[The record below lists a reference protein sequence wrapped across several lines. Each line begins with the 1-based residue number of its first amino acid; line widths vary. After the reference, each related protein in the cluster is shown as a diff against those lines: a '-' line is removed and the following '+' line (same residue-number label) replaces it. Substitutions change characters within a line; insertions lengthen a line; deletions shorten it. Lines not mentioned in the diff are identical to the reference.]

1 MNLSAVHGIIFLWTE
16 LHCWSGMHRPEI
28 LLHHLS
34 YSSSSLLGVTTLQTP
49 TPLPHFYPL
58 KEHPPCKDPAVAQSV
73 YPFYCSPL
81 PAGGVLFSFGLPHS
95 SELVLSERGQKK
107 LKYISEIGKCRV
119 FTWKH
124 ILMSKPIQWWGQRW
138 HEKRGKNSQNTK
150 PSHWTRVDTR
160 TGQLREETERR

>member
-16 LHCWSGMHRPEI
+16 LHCWSEMHRPEI
-28 LLHHLS
+28 LSHHLS

-81 PAGGVLFSFGLPHS
+81 PADGVLFSFGLPHS

-119 FTWKH
+119 FTFWCQNQFNDEGKDDMKKEEKTAKH
-124 ILMSKPIQWWGQRW
+124 KTIRLDQGRHQ
-138 HEKRGKNSQNTK
+138 
-150 PSHWTRVDTR
+150 DR
-160 TGQLREETERR
+160 TA